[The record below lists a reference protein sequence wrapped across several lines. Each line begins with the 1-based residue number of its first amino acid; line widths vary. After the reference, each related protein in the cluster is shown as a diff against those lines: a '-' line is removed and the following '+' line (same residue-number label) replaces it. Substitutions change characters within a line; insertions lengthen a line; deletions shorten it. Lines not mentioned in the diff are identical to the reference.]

1 MYILF
6 NQYFFLSHLSQ
17 IQNLICNRTL
27 LARSIK
33 NVVRILKTVILIKEL
48 EQTINKFKHVTLTE
62 LFYLYFR
69 E

>member
-17 IQNLICNRTL
+17 IQNLICNRTF
-27 LARSIK
+27 LARNIK

-62 LFYLYFR
+62 LFYLYL
-69 E
+69 